1 MINFNAFLLVYQLY
15 IVIFVHVKQKQLNME
30 TLEQNANYLR
40 TKIKRC
46 LHADKFIQAERY
58 EYELELVEEQIKQT
72 K

>member
-1 MINFNAFLLVYQLY
+1 
-15 IVIFVHVKQKQLNME
+15 ME